1 MHRSLIKPALSVLFL
16 ATASVP
22 AFADSFTRIAVPFGT
37 DIDGNSFSVAT
48 SVSPTGVVAGYS
60 STTSNVDA
68 TLAFTYSTATGT
80 LTNLGGAAGTSSSS
94 AYGINTS
101 GLIVGQYTDANFA
114 QHGVT
119 YTSGGG
125 FQVVPNS
132 ASGVAPTRLNAVNT
146 GGTFVGYG
154 NIGDGPNKA
163 IYGKVGTGIT
173 VLPTLPNAPGFGES
187 IASAINTNGL
197 IVGTATPQQF
207 GKNLFRYD
215 STGTA
220 TSLTDLGRFTN
231 PNGGTSFVND
241 SMAINNA
248 GVIAGSARLQT
259 TAYVNGIGF
268 EEYNQAFKNV
278 NVQFTALG
286 GLAVGEID
294 TVADGINAQGVI
306 VGSSETATG
315 ATHAVLWLPGSTT
328 PLDLNVYF
336 ATLDPTNAALYTLT
350 SATSISD
357 GNIIVGTLNDQFIP
371 GDFAD
376 ARVNN
381 GSYVLD
387 VSALVAASV
396 PEPVTLGTL
405 LPVALL
411 ALRRRRSA
419 R

>member
-1 MHRSLIKPALSVLFL
+1 MKYRVLARTTLSILFL
-16 ATASVP
+16 ATAITP
-22 AFADSFTRIAVPFGT
+22 AFAANFTRIAIPFGM
-37 DIDGNSFSVAT
+37 DSSGNSFSVAT

-60 STTSNVDA
+60 STASDVDA
-68 TLAFTYSTATGT
+68 TLAFTYATATGT

-94 AYGINTS
+94 AYGINGS
-101 GLIVGQYTDANFA
+101 GLIVGQYTDSSFS

-119 YTSGGG
+119 YTTASG

-132 ASGVAPTRLNAVNT
+132 PSGLAPAKFNAVNAA
-146 GGTFVGYG
+146 GTFVGYG
-154 NIGDGPNKA
+154 SIGFGNNTA

-173 VLPTLPNAPGFGES
+173 VLPTLPNAPSFGES
-187 IASAINTNGL
+187 AASAINANGL

-241 SMAINNA
+241 EMAVNNA

-259 TAYVNGIGF
+259 TAYVNGLNY

-278 NVQFTALG
+278 NGQFTALG

-328 PLDLNVYF
+328 AIDLNAYF
-336 ATLDPTNAALYTLT
+336 LTIDPTNAALYTLT

-357 GNIIVGTLNDQFIP
+357 GNLIVGTLNDQFIDS
-371 GDFAD
+371 DFGNV
-376 ARVNN
+376 RVNS
-381 GSYVLD
+381 GSYVLN
-387 VSALVAASV
+387 VSALV
-396 PEPVTLGTL
+396 PEPVTLGVL
-405 LPVALL
+405 VPAALL
-411 ALRRRRSA
+411 MVRRRRHA
-419 R
+419 